1 MAATPRQART
11 MVTAK
16 GWLAAAVVALL
27 MTAALTL
34 WHQLIQPLPALV
46 PLQLLGLTLTLLGLL
61 GLARQQSQLLAQAQT
76 EAMTLHQRVLEAVNA
91 MPAGFDLWDSED
103 RLVLHNK
110 VLEQQF
116 AALGPLLQDGARFE
130 DLVRESLKLGLVK
143 EAVGREQAWL
153 DERLRGRKEAGA
165 SAGQPILHRYGER
178 WAHIYQTRAPSGDL
192 VSVRL
197 DVTDLIET
205 QQELARVQ
213 AAALQNQRLLEQAID
228 AMPAGIEIFDAQDR
242 LVKANRRMQA
252 WQPHQDYAQAQGQSF
267 EALLRAS
274 LACGA
279 LPAEAIGRED
289 EWVAQRL
296 ASRGHRHEPLLNQLP
311 SGMWLQTYETRT
323 PEGYLLA
330 VHQDVSDLV
339 AKEQQLKASRTEL
352 EAIIRTA
359 AVAIV
364 TIDERGQVLS
374 SNPASERL
382 FGYAPSELLGQN
394 ISLLM
399 DEPERSHH
407 DYYLRR
413 YADRDSGALI
423 GRPREFHALHKNGR
437 NLTVEV
443 AVSEVRKADGT
454 IFVGVISDL
463 TERKQF
469 ETELQHANERL
480 LRLSTTDALT
490 ELANRRLLM
499 QKLEEE
505 WRRGLRTGAPLS
517 LLLVDVDHFK
527 LFNDHYGHQA
537 GDEALIKVAQALSS
551 SANRPADLVAR
562 YGGEEF
568 VLLLAQT
575 DVEGAMAVAER
586 CREELRSAGIEHALS
601 SHSEY
606 LTLSIG
612 MSSAVPVH
620 GGSASQWLAQADLAL
635 YQAKAQGRDRVVL
648 AQRFGPV

>member
-1 MAATPRQART
+1 MA
-11 MVTAK
+11 VNV
-16 GWLAAAVVALL
+16 WLAAAVAALL

-34 WHQLIQPLPALV
+34 WELLQTTPPWAQA
-46 PLQLLGLTLTLLGLL
+46 LQLLGLLLSLCALLGLTRQQ
-61 GLARQQSQLLAQAQT
+61 ARQLELAKSEKLL
-76 EAMTLHQRVLEAVNA
+76 LHQRVLEAVNA

-103 RLVLHNK
+103 RLVLHNQ

-143 EAVGREQAWL
+143 EAMGREQAWL
-153 DERLRGRKEAGA
+153 DERLRGRKAAGA
-165 SAGQPILHRYGER
+165 SANQPILHRYGER
-178 WAHIYQTRAPSGDL
+178 WTHVYQTRVPSGDL
-192 VSVRL
+192 VSVRM

-213 AAALQNQRLLEQAID
+213 AVALQNQRLLEQAID

-274 LACGA
+274 LAHGA

-296 ASRGHRHEPLLNQLP
+296 ASRGQTHEPLLNQLP
-311 SGMWLQTYETRT
+311 NGLWLQTYETRT

-339 AKEQQLKASRTEL
+339 AKEQQLKASQTEL

-359 AVAIV
+359 AVAIF
-364 TIDERGQVLS
+364 TIDAQGQILS
-374 SNPASERL
+374 CNPASERL
-382 FGYAPSELLGQN
+382 FGYAPSELVGQN
-394 ISLLM
+394 INLLM

-407 DYYLRR
+407 DHYLRR
-413 YADRDSGALI
+413 YAERGMGTLR
-423 GRPREFHALHKNGR
+423 GRPTEFHALHKSGR
-437 NLTVEV
+437 SLTVQV
-443 AVSEVRKADGT
+443 AVSEVRKPDGPL
-454 IFVGVISDL
+454 FVGVISDL

-505 WRRGLRTGAPLS
+505 WRRGLRTGTPLS

-537 GDEALIKVAQALSS
+537 GDEALIKVAQALST

-586 CREELRSAGIEHALS
+586 CREELRSAAIEHVLS

-612 MSSAVPVH
+612 MSSAVPVR

-648 AQRFGPV
+648 AQLFGPV